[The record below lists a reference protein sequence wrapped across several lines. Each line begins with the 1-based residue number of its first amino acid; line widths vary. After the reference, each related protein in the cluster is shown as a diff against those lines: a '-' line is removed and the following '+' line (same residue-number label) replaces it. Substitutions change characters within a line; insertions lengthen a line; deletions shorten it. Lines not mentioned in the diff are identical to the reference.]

1 MMKRLCKEKDI
12 LPMREQFQLCDE
24 ILKDRLQNL
33 MPQLMKECGVEMWL
47 IICSEYNE
55 DPVFK
60 TITPARMRNASRLV
74 CLIFSLDKD
83 GKYEALNLSRPNP
96 AFSPYYTH
104 CYDPKTQNQWE
115 AIKKAVLDRNPS
127 KVAVNVS
134 RISAQADGISKRLWD
149 DLYEQLGDRMVADD
163 RMAIRWLETRSQRE
177 LELYPSIYR
186 IAQEIQR
193 EAYSLDVITPGVTTT
208 DDVEYYIMQR
218 INDMGLD
225 FWFSPDVDV
234 QRPGSDARMSGVVIE
249 KGDLLHTDMGLTYLN
264 LNTDSQRLG
273 YILKDGETEIP
284 KGLLDGFKRGNRFQ
298 DIVRENCIKGRTG
311 NEIFFASM
319 EQAEKEGIR
328 AMLYTHPIGFYGH
341 AAGPSFGMYDNQGF
355 VPGHGELKL
364 NDDTCYALELNVTEY
379 VPEWGQDIR
388 FMMEETISFTGG
400 ETYFND
406 DYRDHIIL
414 VK

>member
-1 MMKRLCKEKDI
+1 MKRLCKEKDI

-379 VPEWGQDIR
+379 VPEWGQDVR

-400 ETYFND
+400 KTYFND
-406 DYRDHIIL
+406 DYRDQIIL